1 MVISGSRPLVEFL
14 GKIVLKIWSK
24 FTDFALQ
31 IYWNHT
37 STQLFTNK
45 CTTFFR
51 NIVLQEQLWRST
63 SAYLSFSFLHKLL
76 QIFHYSLCNNFFNC
90 FWFWLNYLMDYV
102 FLDTFPP
109 IFIKVPSKFK
119 IKFCISKFLLTVL
132 FIYKFSKSF
141 F

>member
-14 GKIVLKIWSK
+14 GKIVLKMCSK

-51 NIVLQEQLWRST
+51 NIFLQEQLWRST
-63 SAYLSFSFLHKLL
+63 FAYLSFSFLHKLL

-90 FWFWLNYLMDYV
+90 FWFWPQSPYGFCFSWHV
-102 FLDTFPP
+102 PQ
-109 IFIKVPSKFK
+109 IFIKVPSTFK